1 MDKKKAFRFGRPLF
15 LLYQRLSVSRRR
27 PKRFL
32 LLSAKDQ
39 EHANNDD
46 AKGRVKIHIFIYE
59 LMGFFIHD
67 AAQVVKQNA
76 CAAMDR

>member
-32 LLSAKDQ
+32 LLHAKGQ
-39 EHANNDD
+39 ELVNDD
-46 AKGRVKIHIFIYE
+46 VKGQMQFHI
-59 LMGFFIHD
+59 LST
-67 AAQVVKQNA
+67 N
-76 CAAMDR
+76 